1 MTWVWFFFLGIAA
14 LIFRRPIAAGMTD
27 YSNEK
32 LKPLAW
38 GGLAFFF
45 FMATF
50 GVSSD
55 VGLLHIVAA
64 ISGIVGFFAVSE
76 ITRRGGVRQSEESM
90 HALRQRLQEREE
102 QRSRVRSPRLRNQ
115 PPLITSKDSTAHVA
129 EILAR
134 ASEEWDAEH
143 EVQAGQAADAAHD
156 HGQQEPYRPW
166 YAGPEYERAAP
177 AEPKQEPAKER
188 EMDVPIDLAR
198 ARSRLIEIITHTD
211 EPPVETLAQVG
222 AVQGALQPVAEDEA
236 ALPPELE
243 QAIPRQGKP
252 VKANLQI
259 DSKLAGKTG
268 AFTQS
273 TIAPV
278 QVPPSSAVAPA
289 YQSIAKAGMA
299 KQEAGPI
306 SLGLSTGPR
315 ATGPV
320 QLSASSSRFGGSG
333 PVSLGKE
340 SGIPLAQGPGKS
352 TGAGIGYKPQ
362 VTSRLGQRPV
372 EEPGE
377 NQLDEDEE
385 PAAS

>member
-14 LIFRRPIAAGMTD
+14 LIFRRPIAAGMTG
-27 YSNEK
+27 YSSEA
-32 LKPLAW
+32 LKALAW
-38 GGLAFFF
+38 GGLVFFF

-55 VGLLHIVAA
+55 VVLLHIVAA

-76 ITRRGGVRQSEESM
+76 NTRRAGVRQSEESM
-90 HALRQRLQEREE
+90 HTLRKRLQEREE
-102 QRSRVRSPRLRNQ
+102 QRSRVRSPRPRNQ

-156 HGQQEPYRPW
+156 HGQEQYRPW

-177 AEPKQEPAKER
+177 AERKQEPAKKR
-188 EMDVPIDLAR
+188 EVDVPIDLAR

-222 AVQGALQPVAEDEA
+222 AVQGALEPVAEDEA

-243 QAIPRQGKP
+243 QAIPRQGIP

-268 AFTQS
+268 AFTKS
-273 TIAPV
+273 TVAPV
-278 QVPPSSAVAPA
+278 QVPPSSAVAPSS
-289 YQSIAKAGMA
+289 QSAAATGMA
-299 KQEAGPI
+299 KQAAGPI

-320 QLSASSSRFGGSG
+320 QLGASSSRFGGSG
-333 PVSLGKE
+333 PISLSKE
-340 SGIPLAQGPGKS
+340 SGIPLTQGPGDS
-352 TGAGIGYKPQ
+352 TGAGTGYKPQ
-362 VTSRLGQRPV
+362 VTSRLGQRPA
-372 EEPGE
+372 EEPDE
-377 NQLDEDEE
+377 KQRDEDEE